1 MILRACVYPPTLWR
15 YSNTISFS
23 CFRISSPICLLNSL
37 IPQLC
42 ACLLEMQNVKIEST
56 FSRAPGPL
64 SSLACILSYALAM
77 SLARNLRLVSS
88 VCLPTRPDEALSF
101 VLTLSRFRQ
110 GFEHSHSA
118 SPLALTTLLSRLS
131 KRGRATSL
139 QTCSC
144 GMRMKADQK
153 NIISLQEC

>member
-88 VCLPTRPDEALSF
+88 VRLPTRPDEALSF
-101 VLTLSRFRQ
+101 VLTRSRFRQ

-118 SPLALTTLLSRLS
+118 SPLALTTTL
-131 KRGRATSL
+131 TSL
-139 QTCSC
+139 KTWTSNLTPKHVSC
-144 GMRMKADQK
+144 GMRKNADQK
-153 NIISLQEC
+153 KIISLQEC